1 VSKHLASPSRRPKIF
16 TWHIHGT
23 YLYYLSQANCDFYVP
38 VGGKKAFGYG
48 GKGGP
53 FPFGA
58 NVHEIPTDEIPQAD
72 FDVILFQHREHYE
85 EDQYEIF
92 TDVQRRL
99 PRVFLEH
106 DPPRQHPTDTRHVVD
121 DSSVTL
127 VHVTDFNRLMWD
139 SNNVPTTVIDHGV
152 VDPGIAYSGKLAK
165 GVVVINNLH
174 SRGRRLGSDLFEY
187 VRQHVPIDLIGINA
201 EEMGGLGEVPH
212 NQLPQFIS
220 QYRFF
225 FNPIRYTS
233 LGLSIIEAMMI
244 GLPIVGFATT
254 ELVSVIESGVNGYT
268 SLDPDTLIAY
278 MHALLESPQLA
289 KQIGAKGQ
297 SYARQR
303 FNIPRFAHDWENLF
317 ADLIERKRVSTPVSN
332 FAGVA

>member
-1 VSKHLASPSRRPKIF
+1 VSKHLARPKIF

-58 NVHEIPTDEIPQAD
+58 NVHEIPAEAIPDAD
-72 FDVILFQHREHYE
+72 FDAILFQHREHYE

-92 TDVQRRL
+92 TDAQRQL

-106 DPPRQHPTDTRHVVD
+106 DPPRQHPTDTKHIVD
-121 DSSVTL
+121 DPSVTL

-139 SNNVPTTVIDHGV
+139 SNGVPTTVIDHGV
-152 VDPGIAYSGKLAK
+152 VDPGVSYSGKLEK
-165 GVVVINNLH
+165 GIVVINNLH

-212 NQLPQFIS
+212 NELPQFIS

-254 ELVSVIESGVNGYT
+254 ELVSAIENGVNGYT
-268 SLDPDTLIAY
+268 ALNPDTLITY
-278 MHALLESPQLA
+278 MRALIDSPKLA
-289 KQIGAKGQ
+289 QRIGANGQ
-297 SYARQR
+297 AYARQR
-303 FNIPRFAHDWENLF
+303 FNIARFAQDWETLF
-317 ADLIERKRVSTPVSN
+317 AALIERKQPSVSN